1 MKLNTL
7 SLSIMTM
14 GALASAS
21 LTAHASG
28 YHFGTQSV
36 SAQATANASAAEA
49 TDATTLF
56 YNPAGMT
63 RLQAPTSQAR

>member
-14 GALASAS
+14 GALAGAS

-36 SAQATANASAAEA
+36 SAQATPM
-49 TDATTLF
+49 
-56 YNPAGMT
+56 PALLKPPMPPPCFIT
-63 RLQAPTSQAR
+63 RLA